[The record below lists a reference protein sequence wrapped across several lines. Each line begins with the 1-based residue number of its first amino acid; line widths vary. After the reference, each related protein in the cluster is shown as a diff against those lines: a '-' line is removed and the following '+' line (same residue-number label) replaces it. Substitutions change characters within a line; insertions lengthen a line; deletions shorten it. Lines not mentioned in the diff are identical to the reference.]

1 VYLLIACFSVFIVIS
16 SRGFSTI
23 DDRYGIPLK
32 IWQTYRTKDLPR
44 PAADARSS
52 WIQEN
57 PDYQYCFM
65 DDIEIEEYVLKNW
78 DCETFAFFKSLP
90 IGVMKA
96 DLWRYL
102 IITHEGGVYSDID
115 SICCLPIDYWL
126 LYLGGINQ
134 LPSGQPLLF
143 LGIEEDNDKEV
154 IDFCQWTF
162 MATPKHP
169 AMEFACRYILDHWKK
184 NGMDLTSKNF
194 VHQTTGPTILKHA
207 LMTYLDEPI
216 SMRASD
222 LYKKY
227 IVDKNLRK
235 KLHAR
240 GVYLLSKVFYNGFAS
255 VHLVGSTNFKEGY
268 VSWAEEVNALQSHQ
282 RDLGVYK

>member
-1 VYLLIACFSVFIVIS
+1 M
-16 SRGFSTI
+16 TNK
-23 DDRYGIPLK
+23 DWK
-32 IWQTYRTKDLPR
+32 TYK
-44 PAADARSS
+44 S
-52 WIQEN
+52 
-57 PDYQYCFM
+57 
-65 DDIEIEEYVLKNW
+65 EIEKRVNSLLKNNFYF
-78 DCETFAFFKSLP
+78 EIIFLFGNILEAELKH
-90 IGVMKA
+90 
-96 DLWRYL
+96 L
-102 IITHEGGVYSDID
+102 IDEH
-115 SICCLPIDYWL
+115 
-126 LYLGGINQ
+126 Q
-134 LPSGQPLLF
+134 
-143 LGIEEDNDKEV
+143 K
-154 IDFCQWTF
+154 
-162 MATPKHP
+162 
-169 AMEFACRYILDHWKK
+169 ACRYILDHWKK

-207 LMTYLDEPI
+207 LMTYLDEPT